1 MRDSPDAVAAGG
13 LSPAAVEARLAGY
26 VAGEA
31 GRFHVTCARCS
42 GAVQR
47 PGCVPNSVGTH
58 DMTCGGV

>member
-31 GRFHVTCARCS
+31 GRSRCHVRAI
-42 GAVQR
+42 QR
-47 PGCVPNSVGTH
+47 
-58 DMTCGGV
+58 GGSAAGMRA